1 MKKILVRILCL
12 LMVVLLTGVMAAGCG
27 GQNAEGTAAAT
38 TADTAAA
45 KTVAEASTEA
55 STEAGEPAA
64 KTYDKFITIDVFDN
78 QANYQGIAS
87 GWFAEYVK
95 KKFNM
100 ELNIIA
106 PNVAGGGD
114 TLFQTRS
121 AAGNLGDII
130 MIGSENGRLADTI
143 KAGLIA
149 DITDMVKASQNLPQY
164 PAAIKMIQDLVGTDK
179 VYAIA
184 SQASTNP
191 PTKPSEGLDLTYGP
205 YIRWDLYTALGSP
218 ALNTLEDLLPV
229 LKQMQEKCPASDSG
243 KKTYGISL
251 FKDWDGNMMC
261 LAKQPACMYG
271 VDENGFQLLSADGKT
286 TQSIIDS
293 SSLYVRSLKFYFDA
307 NQMGIL
313 DPDSSTQNWDTLFS
327 KYQDGAVLFSP
338 WPWLGQSAYNTVDR
352 KAAGKGFMYAPV
364 QDMKIFSY
372 GCKPGDKYV
381 IGVGSKAQDP
391 QRMVDFIDWLYSPE
405 GIMFSCAQTSGTCGP
420 QDLTWEMKGG
430 EAVLTDFGKK
440 VFAGDDKLTMPEGW
454 GSGTYKDGISQ
465 LNFQAVSTLNTNPLN
480 NLPYNYTLWPSVLR
494 DNVTPLDKSWQDFMK
509 ATTTLDYLT
518 QHGMYVVAP
527 GNSYIP
533 QAAPAEIDAAR
544 TQCKAIIIQDSWKMV
559 FAKNQA
565 EFVKLLKHMQDTVK
579 GLGYDNVLAFDQK
592 ISDETRAARDAAIA
606 AK

>member
-1 MKKILVRILCL
+1 MKKISARILCL
-12 LMVVLLTGVMAAGCG
+12 LMAILMTGVMATGCG
-27 GQNAEGTAAAT
+27 GQNAGNEAANTAAGT
-38 TADTAAA
+38 EVAA
-45 KTVAEASTEA
+45 TVAETTA
-55 STEAGEPAA
+55 EAGEAPAA
-64 KTYDKFITIDVFDN
+64 KTYDKFITIDVFDS

-100 ELNIIA
+100 EMNIIA

-121 AAGNLGDII
+121 AAGNLGDIV

-143 KAGLIA
+143 KAGLLL
-149 DITDMVKASQNLPQY
+149 DITDMVKASPNLPQY
-164 PAAIKMIQDLVGTDK
+164 PAAIKMIQDLIGSDK
-179 VYAIA
+179 IYAIA

-191 PTKPSEGLDLTYGP
+191 PTQPSEGLDLTYGP
-205 YIRWDLYTALGSP
+205 YIRWDLYTAIGSP

-229 LKQMQEKCPASDSG
+229 LKQMQEKNPTSDSG

-271 VDENGFQLLSADGKT
+271 YDENGFQLLSADGKT

-293 SSLYVRSLKFYFDA
+293 DSQYVRSLKFFFNA

-338 WPWLGQSAYNTVDR
+338 WPWLGQSAYNTVEH
-352 KAAGKGFMYAPV
+352 KEAGKGFMYAPV

-381 IGVGSKAQDP
+381 ISVGSQAQDP

-405 GIMFSCAQTSGTCGP
+405 GVMFSSAQTSGTCGP
-420 QDLTWEMKGG
+420 EGLTWEMKDG
-430 EAVLTDFGKK
+430 EATLTDFGKK
-440 VFAGDDKLTMPEGW
+440 AFSGDDKLTMPEGW

-465 LNFQAVSTLNTNPLN
+465 LNFQAVSTLNINPAN
-480 NLPYNYTLWPSVLR
+480 NLPYNYTLWPSTLKA
-494 DNVTPLDKSWQDFMK
+494 NVTPLDKSWQDFMK
-509 ATTTLDYLT
+509 ASTTLDYLT
-518 QHGMYVVAP
+518 QHNMFVVAP
-527 GNSYIP
+527 GNSYI
-533 QAAPAEIDAAR
+533 APASPADIDAKR

-565 EFVKLLKHMQDTVK
+565 EFDKLLKHMQDTVK
-579 GLGYDNVLAFDQK
+579 GLGYDDVLAFDQK
-592 ISDETRAARDAAIA
+592 ISDETRAAREAAIA
-606 AK
+606 K

>member
-1 MKKILVRILCL
+1 MKKILVRSLCL
-12 LMVVLLTGVMAAGCG
+12 LMVVLMTGVMAAGCG
-27 GQNAEGTAAAT
+27 GQNAEDTSAAA

-45 KTVAEASTEA
+45 KTAAEVSADSGGA
-55 STEAGEPAA
+55 PAA
-64 KTYDKFITIDVFDN
+64 KTYDKFITIDVFDS

-121 AAGNLGDII
+121 AAGNLGDLI
-130 MIGSENGRLADTI
+130 MIGSENGRLADMI

-149 DITDMVKASQNLPQY
+149 DITDMVKASQNLTQY

-243 KKTYGISL
+243 KKTYAISL

-271 VDENGFQLLSADGKT
+271 VDENGFQLLSADGKSA
-286 TQSIIDS
+286 QSIIDG
-293 SSLYVRSLKFYFDA
+293 SSLYVRSLKFFFDA

-352 KAAGKGFMYAPV
+352 MAAGKGFMYAPV

-391 QRMVDFIDWLYSPE
+391 QRIVDFIDWLYSPE

-420 QDLTWEMKGG
+420 QGLTWEMKDG

-494 DNVTPLDKSWQDFMK
+494 DKVTPLDKSWQDFMK

-518 QHGMYVVAP
+518 QHGMCAVAP

-559 FAKNQA
+559 FARNQA
-565 EFVKLLKHMQDTVK
+565 EFDKLLKHMQDTVK

-592 ISDETRAARDAAIA
+592 ISDETRAARDAALA

>member
-12 LMVVLLTGVMAAGCG
+12 LMAVLLTGVMATGCG
-27 GQNAEGTAAAT
+27 TQNAGDTAATT
-38 TADTAAA
+38 TADTAVAETTAA
-45 KTVAEASTEA
+45 SAEASTA
-55 STEAGEPAA
+55 PAA
-64 KTYDKFITIDVFDN
+64 KTYDKFITIDVFDS
-78 QANYQGIAS
+78 QANYQGMAT

-100 ELNIIA
+100 EMNIIA

-121 AAGNLGDII
+121 AAGNLGDLI

-143 KAGLIA
+143 KANLIA
-149 DITDMVKASQNLPQY
+149 DITDMVKASQNLPQF

-229 LKQMQEKCPASDSG
+229 LKQMQEKCPTSDSG

-286 TQSIIDS
+286 AQSIIDS
-293 SSLYVRSLKFYFDA
+293 NSLYVRSLKFYFDA

-381 IGVGSKAQDP
+381 IGVGSQAQDP

-405 GIMFSCAQTSGTCGP
+405 GVMFSCAQTSGTCGP
-420 QDLTWEMKGG
+420 QGLTWEMKDG

-440 VFAGDDKLTMPEGW
+440 VFTGDDKLTMPEGW

-465 LNFQAVSTLNTNPLN
+465 LNFQAVSTLNTNPVN
-480 NLPYNYTLWPSVLR
+480 NLPYNYTLWPSVLK

-565 EFVKLLKHMQDTVK
+565 QFDKYLKDMQDTVK

-606 AK
+606 VK